1 MTTAVTAN
9 EKVWRLLEAGLFI
22 VLTLLLLRQIDD
34 PDIWYHLSIGREI
47 FNTGAIPEFEFLVH
61 PNAGRPGEFHEWGF
75 GLLHFLAHQAG
86 GFWGMSLV
94 NALLASGTFFF
105 LYRSVRS
112 AGFPNPYHWL
122 ALSAAVGWL
131 SMRMVYRPEMVLYLA
146 LAAEIYLLEAY
157 LRQRNWR
164 LLVPI
169 PFIGLLLS
177 QAHPSVVF
185 MLGVLGV
192 YGIQVLWEARREF
205 RGALPTVIALALV
218 AAATVLLAA
227 VNPYGFKQVWLPLEF
242 ATAQRVT
249 GGVTEFR
256 SVLYTGD
263 EWLYLTLLAA
273 SFAGLLL
280 NRVKRPMDWLLFAV
294 FAVLAFRYAR
304 NIGLF
309 ALFMYVPMARGL
321 AAAAERLVVLIGNH
335 NPKMQ
340 LAWLRVAGWAGSA
353 AVFLLLFLKPV
364 IVQPWGAGPQP
375 SVFPETAARAM
386 LDIRPPGRLYNH
398 YDIGGYLGWALR
410 DEYQVFVDG
419 RNFEANRALSA
430 YRAISAGRQGW
441 QRALDEYGVN
451 AIITQATYAA
461 TAALIPLVG
470 RLATDPDWELAARG
484 ERGMLFLRRGSVPD
498 LPAHYRLDKRQVWAQ
513 VRMEAEFFLSFNP
526 NLAPAYISLGE
537 AWLGLGRPEQ
547 ALQAFRT
554 YLRLNP
560 EDHASAARLA
570 ALEARL
576 DQQRNRQ
583 RP

>member
-1 MTTAVTAN
+1 MATAAFAN
-9 EKVWRLLEAGLFI
+9 DKAWRLLEAALFI
-22 VLTLLLLRQIDD
+22 ALTVLLLRQIDD

-47 FNTGAIPEFEFLVH
+47 FATGGIPEFEFLVF

-75 GLLHFLAHQAG
+75 GLFHFMAHKAL
-86 GFWGMSLV
+86 GFWGMSLL
-94 NALLASGTFFF
+94 NTLLASGTIFL

-112 AGFPNPYHWL
+112 AGVPNPYHWL
-122 ALSAAVGWL
+122 ALFAVVGWL

-146 LAAEIYLLEAY
+146 LAAEIYLLERY
-157 LRQRNWR
+157 LRQRDWR
-164 LLVPI
+164 LLAPI
-169 PFIGLLLS
+169 PVIGLLLS

-192 YGIQVLWEARREF
+192 YGVQVLWEARREW
-205 RGALPTVIALALV
+205 RGALPTVAALVLV
-218 AAATVLLAA
+218 AAATVLMAA
-227 VNPYGFKQVWLPLEF
+227 LNPYGFRQVWLPFEF
-242 ATAQRVT
+242 STALRVT

-263 EWLYLTLLAA
+263 EWFYFTLLAA
-273 SFAGLLL
+273 SLAGLLL
-280 NRVKRPMDWLLFAV
+280 NRVKRPLDWLLFAV
-294 FAVLAFRYAR
+294 FSVLAFRYAR
-304 NIGLF
+304 NIALF
-309 ALFMYVPMARGL
+309 ALFMYVPMARGFADAADRL
-321 AAAAERLVVLIGNH
+321 AALVGNQNPAMQVAWIRL
-335 NPKMQ
+335 
-340 LAWLRVAGWAGSA
+340 AGWAGSA
-353 AVFLLLFLKPV
+353 AVFLLVFLKPV

-375 SVFPETAARAM
+375 FVFPETAARAM
-386 LDIRPPGRLYNH
+386 LDIHPPGRLYNH

-430 YRAISAGRQGW
+430 YRAISTGRQGW
-441 QRALDEYGVN
+441 QRALDQYGVS

-470 RLATDPDWELAARG
+470 HLANDPDWQLAARG

-498 LPAHYRLDKRQVWAQ
+498 LPAHYRLDKREVWAQ

-537 AWLGLGRPEQ
+537 AWLGLGRPDQ

-560 EDHASAARLA
+560 DDHASAAKVA
-570 ALEARL
+570 EIEARL
-576 DQQRNRQ
+576 DQQQNRQ

>member
-1 MTTAVTAN
+1 M
-9 EKVWRLLEAGLFI
+9 
-22 VLTLLLLRQIDD
+22 LLLRQIDD

-47 FNTGAIPEFEFLVH
+47 FTTGGIPEVEFLVF

-75 GLLHFLAHQAG
+75 GLLHFMAHKTA
-86 GFWGMSLV
+86 GFWGMSLL
-94 NALLASGTFFF
+94 NALLASGTIFL
-105 LYRSVRS
+105 LYRSVRA
-112 AGFPNPYHWL
+112 AGAPNPYHWL
-122 ALSAAVGWL
+122 ALFAVLGWISIRL
-131 SMRMVYRPEMVLYLA
+131 VYRPEMVLYLA
-146 LAAEIYLLEAY
+146 LAAAIYLLERY
-157 LRQRNWR
+157 LRRRDWR
-164 LLVPI
+164 LLAPI
-169 PFIGLLLS
+169 PFVGFLLS

-185 MLGVLGV
+185 LLGVLGV
-192 YGIQVLWEARREF
+192 YGIQVLWEEQREI
-205 RGALPTVIALALV
+205 RGALPTISALALT

-227 VNPYGFKQVWLPLEF
+227 INPYGFRQIWLPF
-242 ATAQRVT
+242 QFSTALRVT

-263 EWLYLTLLAA
+263 EWLYFTLLTA

-294 FAVLAFRYAR
+294 FSVLAFRYAR
-304 NIGLF
+304 NIGLL
-309 ALFMYVPMARGL
+309 ALFMYVPMARGFAD
-321 AAAAERLVVLIGNH
+321 AANRLVMRFGSHGRGLQAG
-335 NPKMQ
+335 
-340 LAWLRVAGWAGSA
+340 WLRGAGWAGAA
-353 AVFLLLFLKPV
+353 AVLLLVFLKPV

-375 SVFPETAARAM
+375 LVFPETAARAM
-386 LDIRPPGRLYNH
+386 LDLRPPGRLYNH

-430 YRAISAGRQGW
+430 YRAISTGRQGW
-441 QRALDEYGVN
+441 QQALDQYGVN

-470 RLATDPDWELAARG
+470 LLATNPDWDLAARG

-498 LPAHYRLDKRQVWAQ
+498 LPAHYRLDKREVWAQ

-526 NLAPAYISLGE
+526 DLAPAYISLGE
-537 AWLGLGRPEQ
+537 AWLGLGRPDQ

-570 ALEARL
+570 ELEARL
-576 DQQRNRQ
+576 DKQQDRQ